1 MPDEETNIHAIKT
14 SSDGTV
20 KISVE
25 KYNELLE
32 KAAIKPPVINRT
44 TVIKTPEMLANE
56 NLIWGNTFMGVGAFL
71 FIIGALRRKAS

>member
-1 MPDEETNIHAIKT
+1 
-14 SSDGTV
+14 V

-44 TVIKTPEMLANE
+44 IVHKTAEMLTQEHQA
-56 NLIWGNTFMGVGAFL
+56 WGATFMGAGVALFVIGAFRYK
-71 FIIGALRRKAS
+71 FA